1 MAEGETA
8 AELFT
13 GTKPVVESH
22 KFDEAKLAAWKAANT
37 DPVQVLRYE

>member
-22 KFDEAKLAAWKAANT
+22 KFDEAKLAAWMEANVEGYQG
-37 DPVQVLRYE
+37 PL